1 MSNDGGPERNLSP
14 DRIHGWLRTLAVLYV
29 LAGMALVVTPR
40 LAFSSSAATTASTVT
55 LPSGLWLSLLNGV
68 LGLGYAY
75 FRYTKR
81 DRLSA
86 GILLILVGLVSLYG
100 LFVSSLWGLG
110 TALMGLISS
119 GLVALGAYITF
130 SSRGGELNGP
140 GQGRKAAS
148 RRPDPAREHTQEAA
162 PAPTPIVG
170 GSIDDRARRREEHTR
185 LKDTGLLPSFQAS
198 VLKIVSAAN
207 RVRSFQADEAELA
220 DAVER
225 DPAISAQVMQR
236 ATRADI
242 GIPSLSKK
250 NMTAPYAVQLLGPQ
264 VTLNIAISTG
274 LVQQHRDGSCIGF
287 KYNAFWHECVAR
299 GTAAREITFSKRRT
313 FSPEVAYTAG
323 LLCQIGR
330 LSFATV
336 FPKAY
341 TEMIHESGNLPD
353 ALRELE
359 FRRFRIDRNF
369 RRFRIDRN
377 ELAAEMMADW
387 GLADDIWQAVL
398 YQDQQDGEVVPFDSP
413 AGTFAATLRW
423 SGMVWSIIRARQAP
437 VADELVEEAVRLAE
451 KLGVP
456 PDGFETLIGEI
467 TKRRREEAAFSGLAV
482 E

>member
-1 MSNDGGPERNLSP
+1 MGGCGRWPSFTSLP
-14 DRIHGWLRTLAVLYV
+14 AWLW
-29 LAGMALVVTPR
+29 
-40 LAFSSSAATTASTVT
+40 SSRRAWHS
-55 LPSGLWLSLLNGV
+55 LHLRRRGLWLSLLNGV

-100 LFVSSLWGLG
+100 LFASSLWGLG

-119 GLVALGAYITF
+119 GLVALGAYITY
-130 SSRGGELNGP
+130 SSRGGELDGP
-140 GQGRKAAS
+140 GQVRKAVS
-148 RRPDPAREHTQEAA
+148 RRPEAARDHTEEAA
-162 PAPTPIVG
+162 PAPTPTVKG
-170 GSIDDRARRREEHTR
+170 PIDDPARRREEHVR
-185 LKDTGLLPSFQAS
+185 LKDTGLLPSLKAS

-207 RVRSFQADEAELA
+207 RVRSFQADERELA
-220 DAVER
+220 DAVQR
-225 DPAISAQVMQR
+225 DPAISANVMQR

-264 VTLNIAISTG
+264 VTLNIAIGSR
-274 LVQQHRDGSCIGF
+274 LVEEHRDGSCIGF

-299 GTAAREITFSKRRT
+299 ATAAREITYSKRRA

-336 FPKAY
+336 FPKVYA
-341 TEMIHESGNLPD
+341 EMIYESGNLPD
-353 ALRELE
+353 VLRELE
-359 FRRFRIDRNF
+359 F

-387 GLADDIWQAVL
+387 GLAGETWQAVL
-398 YQDQQDGEVVPFDSP
+398 YQDQQDDDVLPFDSP
-413 AGTFAATLRW
+413 AGIFAATLRW
-423 SGMVWSIIRARQAP
+423 SGMVWSIIRTRPAP
-437 VADELVEEAVRLAE
+437 VADELVQEAVRLAE

-456 PDGFETLIGEI
+456 ADGFDPLIGEI
-467 TKRRREEAAFSGLAV
+467 KKRRREEAAFFRLAA